1 MRAPVRCVFPS
12 LSRQHDL
19 YVVELFDQCCSCI
32 WGAHAESGP
41 SSDGHGCRRYG
52 KETGRWQYVTLVM
65 HRASLPCPV
74 SQRIAGVVESIVG
87 KPSPAK
93 CMCAC
98 VPAAVPVFEL
108 WPTPT
113 TRVPPCPRLSL
124 VQSG

>member
-19 YVVELFDQCCSCI
+19 YVVELCHQCCPCF

-41 SSDGHGCRRYG
+41 SSDGHGCRQHG
-52 KETGRWQYVTLVM
+52 KETGRWQYVTLSSN
-65 HRASLPCPV
+65 ASRLPAVSC
-74 SQRIAGVVESIVG
+74 SQRIAGVVESIVA
-87 KPSPAK
+87 KPSPVK

-108 WPTPT
+108 
-113 TRVPPCPRLSL
+113 
-124 VQSG
+124 